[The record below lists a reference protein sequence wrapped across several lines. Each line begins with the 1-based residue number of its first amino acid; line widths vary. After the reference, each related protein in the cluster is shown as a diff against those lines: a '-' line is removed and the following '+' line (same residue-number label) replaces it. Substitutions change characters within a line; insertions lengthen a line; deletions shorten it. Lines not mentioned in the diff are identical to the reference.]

1 MRCEVLCIARRPPAW
16 VAEVTAEY
24 TKRLGRA
31 LELSFRL
38 LAPGPDNTSVDARKR
53 DEAQRLL
60 KARAAGSLLVALD
73 EHGREHTSAELSAR
87 LEAWRTRG
95 QDLCLAIGGA
105 DGHGPA
111 VLEAAAESWSLS
123 RLTLPHQ
130 MVQVIVAEQLYRALS
145 MLEGHPYHRA

>member
-16 VAEVTAEY
+16 VAEVSAEY
-24 TKRLGRA
+24 AKRLGRA
-31 LELSFRL
+31 IELTFRH
-38 LAPGPDNTSVDARKR
+38 LAPGPDNTSVAARKR
-53 DEAQRLL
+53 DEGQRLL

-73 EHGREHTSAELSAR
+73 ERGREHTSVELASR
-87 LEAWRTRG
+87 LEAWRGCG

-105 DGHGPA
+105 DGHDPA
-111 VLEAAAESWSLS
+111 VLEAATETWSLS

-130 MVQVIVAEQLYRALS
+130 MVQAIVAEQIYRAWS